1 MRRVG
6 LLLRRLLLCCV
17 LVVGSPAGA
26 DPRAVVG
33 SLDSVGSET
42 LAGLMLRWGEQL
54 ERDYPGVRLQLQAS
68 GSATAPAALAAG
80 TSRLGPMSRRMSG
93 AERDAIE
100 ARQGYPPLEIPV
112 ALDALAVFVHR
123 HHRLEA
129 LSLAEVDALFSD
141 TRRCGA
147 SEAIT
152 RWETL
157 PGSERRGSVSRHGR
171 NSVSGTHGVF
181 KRQALC
187 GGDFRLD
194 VNEHTGSAAAVAA
207 VAAAPGAI
215 GYAGAGYLTAGV
227 RAVALES
234 TDGEALAPTAANVLS
249 GDYPLSRALYLYV
262 NLPPGE
268 RLPPPE
274 AAFVSLVLSAEGQAL
289 AEESGFIA
297 LPEQL
302 RRDARMQLG
311 LENG

>member
-1 MRRVG
+1 M
-6 LLLRRLLLCCV
+6 LLCS
-17 LVVGSPAGA
+17 LLGAWPLAADEGS
-26 DPRAVVG
+26 VVG

-54 ERDYPGVRLQLQAS
+54 ERDHPGVRLQLQAS

-80 TSRLGPMSRRMSG
+80 TSRLGPMSRRMSA
-93 AERDAIE
+93 AEREVIE
-100 ARQGYPPLEIPV
+100 AQQGHPPQEIPV

-123 HHRLEA
+123 HHPLEA
-129 LSLAEVDALFSD
+129 LNLAQLDAIFSD

-147 SEAIT
+147 AEAIT
-152 RWETL
+152 RWEAL
-157 PGSERRGSVSRHGR
+157 PGSSRRGSLARHGR

-181 KRQALC
+181 KREALC

-207 VAAAPGAI
+207 VAGAPGAI

-227 RAVALES
+227 RAVALENAV
-234 TDGEALAPTAANVLS
+234 GEALAPTAANVLS
-249 GDYPLSRALYLYV
+249 GDYPLSRTLYLYV

-274 AAFVSLVLSAEGQAL
+274 AAFIALVLSDAGQAL
-289 AEESGFIA
+289 VEESGFIA
-297 LPEQL
+297 LPEAL
-302 RRDARMQLG
+302 RRAARSQLG
-311 LENG
+311 LEEG

>member
-1 MRRVG
+1 MQR
-6 LLLRRLLLCCV
+6 LLLLCC
-17 LVVGSPAGA
+17 LLMAWPLSA
-26 DPRAVVG
+26 DEGIVVG

-42 LAGLMLRWGEQL
+42 LAGLMLRWGERL
-54 ERDYPGVRLQLQAS
+54 ERQHPGVRLQLQAS

-80 TSRLGPMSRRMSG
+80 TSRLGPMSRRMSA
-93 AERDAIE
+93 AEREEIV
-100 ARQGYPPLEIPV
+100 ARQGHPPLEIPL

-123 HHRLEA
+123 HHQLEA
-129 LSLAEVDALFSD
+129 LSLADLDAIFSD

-147 SEAIT
+147 PET
-152 RWETL
+152 VNRWEML
-157 PGSERRGSVSRHGR
+157 PGSSQRGSVARHGR

-194 VNEHTGSAAAVAA
+194 VSEHTGSAAVVAA
-207 VAAAPGAI
+207 VAASPGAI

-227 RAVALES
+227 RAVALENAG
-234 TDGEALAPTAANVLS
+234 GEALTPTADNVLN

-268 RLPPPE
+268 RLPPSE
-274 AAFVSLVLSAEGQAL
+274 AAFFELVLSDAGQSL

-297 LPEQL
+297 LPESQ
-302 RRDARMQLG
+302 RREARALLG
-311 LENG
+311 LEEG

>member
-1 MRRVG
+1 MRQVA
-6 LLLRRLLLCCV
+6 RRWRCLVLLCC
-17 LVVGSPAGA
+17 LMMSWPLSA
-26 DPRAVVG
+26 DQRSVVG

-80 TSRLGPMSRRMSG
+80 TSRLGPMSRRMSA
-93 AERDAIE
+93 AEREAIE
-100 ARQGYPPLEIPV
+100 AQQGYPPREIPL

-123 HHRLEA
+123 HHALEA
-129 LSLAEVDALFSD
+129 LSLAQLDAIFSD

-147 SEAIT
+147 DEAIA
-152 RWETL
+152 RWERL
-157 PGSERRGSVSRHGR
+157 PGSGRGTIARHGR
-171 NSVSGTHGVF
+171 NSVSGTHAVF

-194 VNEHTGSAAAVAA
+194 VSEHTGSAAAVAA

-227 RAVALES
+227 RAVALENAA
-234 TDGEALAPTAANVLS
+234 GETLVPTAENVLS
-249 GDYPLSRALYLYV
+249 GGYPLSRTLYLYV

-274 AAFVSLVLSAEGQAL
+274 AAFVELVLSAEGQAL

-297 LPEQL
+297 LPEPL
-302 RRDARMQLG
+302 RRQARMQLG
-311 LENG
+311 LEEG